1 MKTEDDNKTS
11 TANKSPESDKN
22 GAIKTENEKISTDEK
37 IRKAVITTS
46 TISFIVLIVAS
57 LIAYSLYSKEHKK
70 LLNLMEAQKTTLTD
84 KVTAR
89 DSEIIEW
96 ITTFDEI
103 EKNIAM
109 IKEKGK
115 IISVNSSNAEISK
128 DKKVQVLEDIKYIN
142 TLLDQNRNKI
152 ASLTAQLTKSG
163 GAMKV
168 LQKKIDELEL
178 TMKQNESE
186 ISELKTSLVNK
197 NFEVDQL
204 NIQMTVLQDTMAKMD
219 NKITNQTYELNKAF
233 YVCGT
238 FKELKA
244 KGLLTKEGGF
254 IGLGKTKSL
263 TGNFADSVFKQIDL
277 KETNSIPVSAK
288 SAKLISEHPSGS
300 YELLRDNDKKV
311 VSIEIKDPA
320 LFWKISKYAVVEVT
334 R

>member
-1 MKTEDDNKTS
+1 MKTEDDNKTKPV
-11 TANKSPESDKN
+11 NKSSESDKN
-22 GAIKTENEKISTDEK
+22 GAISTENEKISTDDR
-37 IRKAVITTS
+37 IRKAIITTS
-46 TISFIVLIVAS
+46 IISFIILLLAG
-57 LIAYSLYSKEHKK
+57 LIAYSLYSKEHRK
-70 LLNLMEAQKTTLTD
+70 LLSLMEAQKTTLTD

-115 IISVNSSNAEISK
+115 IISVNSSNNEIPK
-128 DKKVQVLEDIKYIN
+128 DKKLQVLEDIKYIN

-168 LQKKIDELEL
+168 LQKKIDDLEL
-178 TMKQNESE
+178 SMKQNESE

-219 NKITNQTYELNKAF
+219 NKITNQTFELNKAF

-263 TGNFADSVFKQIDL
+263 TGNFSDNAFEQIDL
-277 KETNSIPVSAK
+277 TVTNSIPVNAK
-288 SAKLISEHPSGS
+288 SAKLISEHPTGS

-320 LFWKISKYAVVEVT
+320 LFWKISKYAVVEIT